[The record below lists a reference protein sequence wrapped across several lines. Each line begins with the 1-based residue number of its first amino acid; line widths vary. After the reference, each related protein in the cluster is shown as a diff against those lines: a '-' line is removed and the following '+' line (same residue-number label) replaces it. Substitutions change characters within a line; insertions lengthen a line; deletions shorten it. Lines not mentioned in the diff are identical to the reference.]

1 MKVHR
6 PLSLS
11 QRLMLLLG
19 LVSLVYWIVVATLT
33 TRDNIDRLNELYDVH
48 LARTAKA
55 FLQLIDPDPDAVQT
69 TTLVLKPSDIDQLLN
84 GTPASLEPA
93 GDTHL
98 PFTPVNSD
106 ANHAATQRLQYGSH
120 LHFQLWRESGE
131 LLAVSNDAARQLF
144 TQQLGYSN
152 SVDAQGQAWRHYSF
166 HDAAHQVRVVV
177 SEPSAFRQALVRH
190 ILLDATLPLLL
201 GLPVLLGLL
210 WLSIRKGLHPLDNL
224 RAEIARRQSDN
235 LTLLPVEHTPTEAK
249 PIVLALNELLQRLAH
264 TLEQERRFTD
274 DAAHQLR
281 TPLAAIQAQLYA
293 VRHLPDAQQRAQAT
307 ERLQASVARAIRLVN
322 QMLALARLDPEQ
334 PPPDFSEV
342 HLEEIAETVCA
353 DLACAALGRDQTLEL
368 SVPPGLPA
376 LQGNAD
382 MLSMLLT
389 NLVDNAVHYTPN
401 GGQIRVQLTHDGAAV
416 TLEVSD
422 DGPGIA
428 PHERAHVLE
437 RFYRVA
443 AQSEPGTGLGLAIC
457 QRIAELHRTQLVL
470 GQGLHGQGLGVR
482 VCFPL

>member
-1 MKVHR
+1 
-6 PLSLS
+6 LSLS

-19 LVSLVYWIVVATLT
+19 LVSLLYWAVVATLT

-55 FLQLIDPDPDAVQT
+55 FLQLIDPDPEMVQT
-69 TTLVLKPSDIDQLLN
+69 TTLVLQPSEIDQLLN
-84 GTPASLEPA
+84 GTPALLEPA

-98 PFTPVNSD
+98 PFTPINSD
-106 ANHAATQRLQYGSH
+106 DNHEATHRLQYGSH
-120 LHFQLWRESGE
+120 LHYQLWRESGA
-131 LLAVSNDAARQLF
+131 LMAMSVDAPRQLL

-152 SVDAQGQAWRHYSF
+152 SVDDQGQAWRHYSF
-166 HDAAHQVRVVV
+166 HDATHQTRVVV

-190 ILLDATLPLLL
+190 ILLDATLPLLT

-210 WLSIRKGLHPLDNL
+210 WLSIRSGLRPLDDL

-235 LTLLPVEHTPTEAK
+235 LALLPVAHTPTEAK

-293 VRHLPDAQQRAQAT
+293 VRHVQDIDQRNEAT
-307 ERLQASVARAIRLVN
+307 QRLQTSVARAIRLVN
-322 QMLALARLDPEQ
+322 QMLALARMDPEQ

-342 HLEEIAETVCA
+342 HLDEIAETVCA
-353 DLACAALGRDQTLEL
+353 ELAALALERDQTLEL
-368 SVPPGLPA
+368 SVQPGLPA
-376 LQGNAD
+376 LRGNAD
-382 MLSMLLT
+382 MLSMLLA
-389 NLVDNAVHYTPN
+389 NLVDNAVHYTPK
-401 GGQIRVQLTHDGAAV
+401 GGQIRVQLQRDGAAV
-416 TLEVSD
+416 TLNVSD

-428 PHERAHVLE
+428 PEERAHVME

-457 QRIAELHRTQLVL
+457 QRIAELHHTQLVL
-470 GQGLHGQGLGVR
+470 GQGLHGQGLSVQVR
-482 VCFPL
+482 LTS

>member
-1 MKVHR
+1 
-6 PLSLS
+6 
-11 QRLMLLLG
+11 MLLLG
-19 LVSLVYWIVVATLT
+19 LVSLLYWAVVATLT

-55 FLQLIDPDPDAVQT
+55 FLQLIDPDPESVQT
-69 TTLVLKPSDIDQLLN
+69 AALVLKPTEIDQLLN
-84 GTPASLEPA
+84 GTPASMEPA

-98 PFTPVNSD
+98 PFTSVNSD
-106 ANHAATQRLQYGSH
+106 DNHAATQRLQYGSH
-120 LHFQLWRESGE
+120 LHYQLWRESGE
-131 LLAVSNDAARQLF
+131 LIAMSNDAPRQLL
-144 TQQLGYSN
+144 TRQLGYSN

-166 HDAAHQVRVVV
+166 HDATHQARVVV
-177 SEPSAFRQALVRH
+177 SEPSAFRQTLVRH
-190 ILLDATLPLLL
+190 ILLDATLPLLT
-201 GLPVLLGLL
+201 GLPILLGLL
-210 WLSIRKGLHPLDNL
+210 WLSIRRGLRPLDDL

-235 LTLLPVEHTPTEAK
+235 LALLPVEHTPTEAK
-249 PIVLALNELLQRLAH
+249 PIVLALNGLLQRLAH

-293 VRHLPDAQQRAQAT
+293 VRHLQDAPQRAQAT

-342 HLEEIAETVCA
+342 HLEEIAEAVCA
-353 DLACAALGRDQTLEL
+353 DLATAALGRDQTLEL
-368 SVPPGLPA
+368 SAQPGLPA

-389 NLVDNAVHYTPN
+389 NLVDNAVHYTPK
-401 GGQIRVQLTHDGAAV
+401 GGQIRVQLQHDGAVV
-416 TLEVSD
+416 TLTVSD

-428 PHERAHVLE
+428 PQERAHVLE

-457 QRIAELHRTQLVL
+457 QRIAELHHTQLVL
-470 GQGLHGQGLGVR
+470 GPGLHGQGLSVQVR
-482 VCFPL
+482 FTS